1 MPRSANGIG
10 SNAIAGALI
19 RGLRLDEQGSV
30 VLALKYGPEGFE
42 ATMANNPASVV
53 VTAPSAKE
61 TDECKG
67 VTHVD
72 VRGGDCNYA

>member
-30 VLALKYGPEGFE
+30 VLALKYRPEG
-42 ATMANNPASVV
+42 
-53 VTAPSAKE
+53 
-61 TDECKG
+61 
-67 VTHVD
+67 
-72 VRGGDCNYA
+72 